1 MYTYIKVAMK
11 IMILPDLIPSGG
23 IKKGKVIITFR
34 YLN

>member
-1 MYTYIKVAMK
+1 MYTDIKVAIK
-11 IMILPDLIPSGG
+11 VLIVPDFIPSGG